1 MLRVRSA
8 PANISLMTHSF
19 KTKVTITPI
28 VCHVT
33 QPESAEDVA
42 PENPIDKIMCNDVY
56 ECKLEE
62 CEWLPVEER
71 DRCRDAALS
80 EIVTSIASDAQIMDP
95 TEQLLLTMVAN
106 QLTTN
111 TREIDY
117 RDLLRSVLLR
127 MATSV
132 IMHKCM
138 TVGLSLHHNRDAV
151 EPMLRHMLS
160 GP

>member
-1 MLRVRSA
+1 M
-8 PANISLMTHSF
+8 
-19 KTKVTITPI
+19 
-28 VCHVT
+28 
-33 QPESAEDVA
+33 QPECSDDVF
-42 PENPIDKIMCNDVY
+42 

-71 DRCRDAALS
+71 DRCREGALS
-80 EIVTSIASDAQIMDP
+80 EIVTSIASDAQILDP
-95 TEQLLLTMVAN
+95 TEQLLLTMIAN

-117 RDLLRSVLLR
+117 RELLWSVLLR

-138 TVGLSLHHNRDAV
+138 TVGLTLHHNRDAV
-151 EPMLRHMLS
+151 EPMLRRMLS
-160 GP
+160 GL